1 MATVEKTVGL
11 LLFLRV
17 VLGNVVRS
25 GGVLWCVCGELRG
38 KRGALDGDFPAL
50 KNMPTF

>member
-1 MATVEKTVGL
+1 MWCVA
-11 LLFLRV
+11 V
-17 VLGNVVRS
+17 VF
-25 GGVLWCVCGELRG
+25 LWCVCGELRG